1 VSVWCTWT
9 EAETR
14 LSIFMTFRRTAQ
26 RLWSLYYTGLDIMI
40 FCTRSNSDIAFLQ
53 RNYFLSIE
61 RIEMEVFC
69 RIFIYIKN
77 GLYRFVNKIKCVL
90 FENFDVVSILYFRL
104 QTTHH
109 PFSANARLP
118 IWAFNANT
126 KITGGQFFNRSVK
139 YKVL

>member
-1 VSVWCTWT
+1 
-9 EAETR
+9 
-14 LSIFMTFRRTAQ
+14 
-26 RLWSLYYTGLDIMI
+26 MI

-104 QTTHH
+104 QTTRH
-109 PFSANARLP
+109 PFSANARP
-118 IWAFNANT
+118 PTWAFNANT